1 MEKNWL
7 TRVVKIVVTVGMIF
21 LVSMSLYNSCN
32 KPIDTVAIQ
41 AMQSKIDSIYMRSQI
56 TKERLIDTLIIE
68 KNNEKET
75 IKRLQEIN
83 NYYSS
88 SETNIDTIP
97 IILSDVRSP
106 FAKRKLQEWV
116 LREDTGY
123 YNIPK

>member
-1 MEKNWL
+1 MEKDWL

-21 LVSMSLYNSCN
+21 LVSMTLYNSCN

>member
-1 MEKNWL
+1 MEKDWL
-7 TRVVKIVVTVGMIF
+7 TKTVKIVVTVGMIF
-21 LVSMSLYNSCN
+21 LVSMTLYNSCN
-32 KPIDTVAIQ
+32 KPVDTVAIE
-41 AMQSKIDSIYMRSQI
+41 AMQSKIDSIYMRSQAK
-56 TKERLIDTLIIE
+56 KEKLIDTLIIE

-97 IILSDVRSP
+97 IILSDIRSP